1 MGSRGFAEAL
11 RQEPAKKKKVEDRGD
26 VEGRRRGELP
36 RHRTPGDWCLGPS
49 HCRCHHLVCS
59 LCRALSRSEAAYCGV
74 LSTQRGKAQ
83 PRGRQREQ
91 QGAPPPPSSPLRP
104 LAAALPARQ
113 IPSDPPPTLP
123 TPQELPDFEVA
134 REAKHWE
141 ESLRT
146 YPGGAPPEPGD
157 PGHIDTPAESLTW
170 QAPALGAPTLA
181 HPISR
186 P

>member
-11 RQEPAKKKKVEDRGD
+11 RQEPTKKKKVEDRGD

-36 RHRTPGDWCLGPS
+36 RHCTPGDWCLGPS
-49 HCRCHHLVCS
+49 HCRCHRLVCS
-59 LCRALSRSEAAYCGV
+59 LCRALAA
-74 LSTQRGKAQ
+74 
-83 PRGRQREQ
+83 RQRTAEYYRRNEAKRSLE
-91 QGAPPPPSSPLRP
+91 GDSESSKAPLPRHLAPFGPLLLRCLRVKSPP
-104 LAAALPARQ
+104 
-113 IPSDPPPTLP
+113 DPPPTLP

-146 YPGGAPPEPGD
+146 YPGGAPPDPGD

-170 QAPALGAPTLA
+170 QVPALGAPTLA